1 MIRAAR
7 ESVGFLVR
15 LFVVALLVFSMPAS
29 ADEQIS
35 PESII
40 EFDISQ
46 QRADRALIEFARQAD
61 RTLVYSFDVTRRI
74 VANRVVGQFT
84 TIEGLRRLIDGTG
97 LKISLGSQGQLS
109 IVEALA
115 VESSDGTATATGM
128 KVDDEASNAIDD
140 STLVLSEVD
149 VREVL
154 DEIRVS
160 ARKREE
166 RLQDIPSSAAV
177 LTHGLLQRFGVISEL
192 RDFTDLV
199 AGITIND
206 TQLGVLSE
214 PSIRGAGGGRNRMS
228 ASATGLYRN
237 GAYVAGAGPGGKNF
251 ARMDYFDLQRAEI
264 LRGPQGALYGRN
276 SLGGAI
282 NLLSRKPQEFFGAD
296 IVLRVGEKDMRNIE
310 GVLNVPVAE
319 TFAIRISHVNE
330 ERTDG
335 FYTDLS
341 GLPVDTVD
349 YQHSRLSLR
358 YSPSEEFDVTYVYD
372 DQSQEFAPTFRLT
385 DAAIAATGGEFDTLI
400 NDEHHDNWE
409 TANHN
414 LIIDW
419 KVSAG
424 TVSAVSN
431 YRDKIVEATQDSDYY
446 LTPDRNLQR
455 RRFSQLSDANNSFH
469 EIRYVADGSE
479 RFRWLVG
486 ADSYRFDN
494 HDVTDL
500 TRGCPVPAVPDLIDE
515 NYYCASDLWIR
526 DNNFGMQNW
535 SVFGSADYTLQS
547 VPVTLSTEARFAY
560 DELDGHLV
568 QYRPNRAPFP
578 ELMRDFVVQENWTNI
593 PWSVT
598 AAYAHEQIDA
608 LSYFKVASSYR
619 HGGMNDGP
627 GNEFAKYEAQLQ
639 YDEETNITYELGW
652 KQTLLNGGMTINVAA
667 YYGLNDE
674 FIAGTVDGCPNECTL
689 LDADGDPLGFNTDGS
704 RIGEDANGQP
714 IPPNTAIAQ
723 TAFMD
728 NVGDVELWGMEVEIA
743 YRKRFSASGRSI
755 DFNLGWSRQMGE
767 VTKLNDD
774 LAEAL
779 REKVMGARLQYMR
792 PAQWKSRFVFR
803 QPLNALTSVSGF
815 SGATL
820 FASATYVYEGG
831 GVWDLDIDNPNP
843 MDTARRLNARLGLQ
857 TDRWSLILNGR
868 NLTDESYHTWRNGN
882 NDQYRRVDPRYIFAE
897 FRLTLR

>member
-7 ESVGFLVR
+7 DSGGFLTR
-15 LFVVALLVFSMPAS
+15 LFVVAVLVFSIPAA
-29 ADEQIS
+29 ADERS
-35 PESII
+35 SSESII
-40 EFDISQ
+40 HFDISQ
-46 QRADRALIEFARQAD
+46 QRADRALIEFAKQAD

-74 VANRVVGQFT
+74 ITNRVVGQFT
-84 TIEGLRRLIDGTG
+84 IIEGLGQLIDGTG

-115 VESSDGTATATGM
+115 AESS
-128 KVDDEASNAIDD
+128 VDAAAEMDVGGEMSNAIDGGALD
-140 STLVLSEVD
+140 LNDVD

-166 RLQDIPSSAAV
+166 RLQDIPTSAAV
-177 LTHGLLQRFGVISEL
+177 LTHANLQQFGVISEL
-192 RDFTDLV
+192 RDLTDLV

-206 TQLGVLSE
+206 TQLGFISE
-214 PSIRGAGGGRNRMS
+214 PSIRGAGSGRNRMS

-276 SLGGAI
+276 ALGGAI
-282 NLLSRKPQEFFGAD
+282 NLLSRKPQRSFGAD
-296 IVLRVGEKDMRNIE
+296 IALRAGEKDMRNVEAVI
-310 GVLNVPVAE
+310 NVPVTE
-319 TFAIRISHVNE
+319 IFAIRASHINE
-330 ERTDG
+330 ERADG
-335 FYTDLS
+335 FYTDQS

-358 YSPSEEFDVTYVYD
+358 LNPSDAIELTYVYD
-372 DQSQEFAPTFRLT
+372 DQSQEFTPTFRLT
-385 DAAIAATGGEFDTLI
+385 DAAIAATGNEFETLI
-400 NDEHHDNWE
+400 NDEHHDTWE
-409 TANHN
+409 IANHN
-414 LIIDW
+414 LNIDW
-419 KVSAG
+419 KVG
-424 TVSAVSN
+424 TGTLSFVSN
-431 YRDKIVEATQDSDYY
+431 YRDKFVEATQDSDYY
-446 LTPDRNLQR
+446 LTPDRYLQR
-455 RRFSQLSDANNSFH
+455 RRFSQLSDADNSFH

-515 NYYCASDLWIR
+515 DYYCASSLWIR
-526 DNNFGMQNW
+526 DNIFGMQNW
-535 SVFGSADYTLQS
+535 SVFASAEYTFES
-547 VPVTLSTEARFAY
+547 VPVNLSVEARYAY

-568 QYRPNRAPFP
+568 QYRPNREPFP
-578 ELMRDFVVQENWTNI
+578 ELIRDFVVQENWTNI
-593 PWSVT
+593 PWGVT
-598 AAYAHEQIDA
+598 ADYGFEQLDA
-608 LSYFKVASSYR
+608 LSYIKVASSYR

-627 GNEFAKYEAQLQ
+627 GSEFAKYEAQLE
-639 YDEETNITYELGW
+639 YDEETNVSYELGW

-674 FIAGTVDGCPNECTL
+674 FIAGTNDGCPDECTL
-689 LDADGDPLGFNTDGS
+689 LDENGEPLGFNDDGS
-704 RIGEDANGQP
+704 RIGEDENGQP

-728 NVGDVELWGMEVEIA
+728 NVGDVELWGMEVELA
-743 YRKRFSASGRSI
+743 YRKHFSASGRSI
-755 DFNLGWSRQMGE
+755 DFNLGWSRQMGS
-767 VTKLNDD
+767 VTKLNED

-779 REKVMGARLQYMR
+779 RDKVLGARLQNMR
-792 PAQWKSRFVFR
+792 PEQWKSRFVFR
-803 QPLNALTSVSGF
+803 QPLNALNSISGF

-820 FASATYVYEGG
+820 FASATYVYEEG
-831 GVWDLDIDNPNP
+831 GVWSLDIDNPNP

-897 FRLTLR
+897 FRWTLR